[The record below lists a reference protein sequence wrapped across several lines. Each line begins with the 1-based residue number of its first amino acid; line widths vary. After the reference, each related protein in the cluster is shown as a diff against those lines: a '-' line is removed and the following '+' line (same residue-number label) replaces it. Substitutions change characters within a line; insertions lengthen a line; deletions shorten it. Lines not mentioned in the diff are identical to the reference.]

1 MLRGAFPPT
10 LILDR
15 SAVRSE
21 EETVMAVVIERAG
34 SCVHCG
40 AASDT
45 RDEEGMWHC
54 GTEHLL
60 LARLGVPPVTR
71 PAPQRATTA
80 PATTDRYATL
90 RAALAHETASQ
101 RHAAVLRA
109 AARRVRRLR
118 EHLEAGLD
126 MLAGGRREELVVR
139 AVLVHPEV
147 RDALADTLVTV
158 CGQPPGADPRPPTR
172 PAPAGDDP
180 HLRALADIREL
191 EAALCAAAAGQR
203 DAHARSRRAALA
215 LLTYVDARLRRS
227 GGGRVAA

>member
-1 MLRGAFPPT
+1 MLPGASPPT

-45 RDEEGMWHC
+45 RDEEGVWHC

-71 PAPQRATTA
+71 PAPRRATA
-80 PATTDRYATL
+80 GPATDRYATL
-90 RAALAHETASQ
+90 RAALAHESASQ

-109 AARRVRRLR
+109 AARRVRQLR

-126 MLAGGRREELVVR
+126 MLAGGRREERVVR

-147 RDALADTLVTV
+147 RDALADTLATLR
-158 CGQPPGADPRPPTR
+158 GQPPAADPRPTPSS
-172 PAPAGDDP
+172 APAGDDP
-180 HLRALADIREL
+180 HLRALADVREL

-203 DAHARSRRAALA
+203 DAHARSRRATLA
-215 LLTYVDARLRRS
+215 LLTYVDGRLRRS
-227 GGGRVAA
+227 GGRRVAA

>member
-1 MLRGAFPPT
+1 MLRGAAPPT

-34 SCVHCG
+34 SCIHCG
-40 AASDT
+40 AACDT
-45 RDEEGMWHC
+45 RDEEGVWHC

-60 LARLGVPPVTR
+60 LARRGVPPITR
-71 PAPQRATTA
+71 PAPPRPA
-80 PATTDRYATL
+80 PAPVTDRYASL
-90 RAALAHETASQ
+90 RAAQAHETASQ

-126 MLAGGRREELVVR
+126 ILAGGRREECVVP

-147 RDALADTLVTV
+147 RDALADTLVTLR
-158 CGQPPGADPRPPTR
+158 GRPPSADLQPPTR

-180 HLRALADIREL
+180 HLRALADVREL

-203 DAHARSRRAALA
+203 DAHGRSRRAAVA

-227 GGGRVAA
+227 GGRRVAA